1 MPEISTG
8 RNTVIVKKEVQP
20 SARLCYHC
28 GTECTT
34 NNIAIDDKLFCCD
47 GCKLVYEILDKN
59 GLCNYYEL
67 QSHPGLSQI
76 KPLRNDKYAY
86 LDNEQI
92 AEKLYKF
99 TDGNITIVTLYL
111 PAVHCSSCMWLLEH
125 MGKLNP
131 AIIESRLNFTKKEVT
146 IQFRRQEISLRQVVE
161 LLTTI
166 GYEPYI
172 SLDESDKK
180 EKSSFDKHRIYK
192 LGVAGFCFGN
202 IMLMSFPEYLSSNND
217 IEHQYASLFRILNL
231 VLALPV
237 FFYSASEFFT
247 NAWAGLKQK
256 TLNIDAP
263 IALALLITFARS
275 IYEIGTGTGAGFLDS
290 MSGIVFFML
299 AGRIVQ
305 DRTFQSIS
313 FHRDYKAYF
322 PIAVNVVTP
331 EGVVSRHLQDLKEKD
346 VVELHNDEIVPA
358 DAVVVNGRARIDYSF
373 VTGESEPVTV
383 EVGKTIY
390 AGGRQTGEKLTV
402 QLIKPVASSYL
413 TSLWNHTAFSK
424 NKVEQNR
431 RDSIIHLLSKY
442 FTIVLLGLVALTAA
456 YWAFVNPSVIMP
468 AITAMLII
476 ACPCALLLAVTFT
489 HGNLLRL
496 LSNGGLYLRD
506 AFVIEQM
513 GYINHVVFDK
523 TGTLTE
529 DASDYDMKGDVFT
542 EEEKDAIYTT
552 ALSSS
557 HPYSKA
563 IVTYMGSRDKVQLEE
578 WKEFTGKGIKALSG
592 DNYIYI
598 GSSRFVSNTN
608 GADTDNAACY
618 IRIND
623 KLAAFYITP
632 KFRQAM
638 PEVMKELDSNYKLS
652 LLSGDNDRQ
661 KQALEGLFG
670 DKGNL
675 LFRQQPVDKLN
686 YIAALQAKG
695 DKVLMIGDGL
705 NDAGAL
711 QQSNVGITLASD
723 VNNFTPSCDA
733 ILDAKRFAWL
743 PGLLKL
749 AQSGR
754 RIINFTFVI
763 SIMYNIVG
771 LAISM
776 QGLMSPLI
784 AAILMPASTI
794 TIVLITTGL
803 SSLMARRYK
812 LHVQQP
818 VTKT

>member
-1 MPEISTG
+1 M
-8 RNTVIVKKEVQP
+8 Q
-20 SARLCYHC
+20 SADRLCYHC
-28 GTECTT
+28 GAECTT
-34 NNIAIDDKLFCCD
+34 TNIVIDDKLFCCD
-47 GCKLVYEILDKN
+47 GCKLVYEILNKN

-76 KPLRNDKYAY
+76 KPVRSDKFSY
-86 LDNEQI
+86 LDNEEI

-99 TDGNITIVTLYL
+99 TDGNTTIVTLYL
-111 PAVHCSSCMWLLEH
+111 PGVHCSSCMWLLEH

-131 AIIESRLNFTKKEVT
+131 AIVESRLNFTKKEVT
-146 IQFRRQEISLRQVVE
+146 IQFRRQEISLRQIVE

-202 IMLMSFPEYLSSNND
+202 IMLMSFPEYLSSGGD
-217 IEHQYASLFRILNL
+217 IEHRYATLFRVLNL

-247 NAWAGLKQK
+247 NAWAGLRQK

-263 IALALLITFARS
+263 IALALLITFGRS
-275 IYEIGTGTGAGFLDS
+275 LYEIGTGTGAGFLDS

-331 EGVVSRHLQDLKEKD
+331 DGVVSRHLQDLKEKD

-358 DAVVVNGRARIDYSF
+358 DAIVVEGRAKVDYSF

-383 EVGKTIY
+383 EVGKTVY

-413 TSLWNHTAFSK
+413 TSLWNHNAFSK

-431 RDSIIHLLSKY
+431 RDSVIHLVSKY
-442 FTIVLLGLVALTAA
+442 FTIVLLGLVAITAT
-456 YWAFVNPSVIMP
+456 YWAFVNPATIIP

-489 HGNLLRL
+489 NGNLLRL
-496 LSNGGLYLRD
+496 LSNGGLYIRD
-506 AFVIEQM
+506 AFVIEQL
-513 GYINHVVFDK
+513 GYIDHIVFDK

-529 DASDYDMKGDVFT
+529 DASEYEMRGDDFT
-542 EEEKDAIYTT
+542 EEEKDIIYTT
-552 ALSSS
+552 ALSST

-563 IVTYMGSRDKVQLEE
+563 IVSYLGKRTKARLSE
-578 WKEFTGKGIKALSG
+578 WKEFTGKGIKAISG
-592 DNYIYI
+592 DDYIYI

-623 KLAAFYITP
+623 KLAAFYIIP
-632 KFRQAM
+632 KFRESLPA
-638 PEVMKELDSNYKLS
+638 VMQELGGRYKLS

-661 KQALEGLFG
+661 KSALQQLFKDEG
-670 DKGNL
+670 KL

-686 YIAALQAKG
+686 YIAGLQAKG
-695 DKVLMIGDGL
+695 DKVLMMGDGL

-749 AQSGR
+749 AKSGR
-754 RIINFTFVI
+754 QIINFTFVV
-763 SIMYNIVG
+763 SIIYNIIG
-771 LAISM
+771 LTISM

-794 TIVLITTGL
+794 TIVLMTTGL
-803 SSLMARRYK
+803 SSLMARRFG
-812 LHVQQP
+812 LHERQR
-818 VTKT
+818 